1 MLGMKKK
8 EKEDVKPLTPEE
20 RGMNRTRSFIMI
32 GLALGLL
39 VSSLDQT
46 VVGTSLPKIVGDLG
60 GMNLFA
66 WLFTAYMLGEVLTIP
81 VAGKMSDRY
90 GRKPVFLA
98 GMGLF
103 LTGSI
108 LAGMSNSMDML
119 IACRALQ
126 GVGGGAIMPVA
137 MATVADLYA
146 PTERGKIQGMLGG
159 IFALASV
166 IGPFLGGFIVDN
178 LDWRWVFYVNLPVGI
193 LAIAITSMKFPNQE
207 SDTSRHIDYVGM
219 VTLASTLLPSLLVM
233 TWGGSTYAWESIEV
247 IGLTAI
253 SLLSLIA
260 FILNE
265 KRAEDPILPLWLFKE
280 PIFTLGSMG
289 LLIMS
294 IGLFG
299 VIAFLPMFL
308 QAVIGM
314 SATSS
319 GETLIPLMVGVMI
332 TILASGF
339 LLKRTGYKVWLIIGP
354 PLSAFGLFMLSTLHA
369 GSSQTDAVIYLII
382 TGMGLGAVMSNYM
395 VAAQN
400 VMNKKEIGVVTSSMT
415 MFRSIGGTVGV
426 TLLGAI
432 VNDRMVGELNKNL
445 PSGAMSSLPT
455 TDVNSIGGLLMSP
468 SASGIPGPI
477 MDSIRLSLSNS
488 ITYMFLIAAV
498 IVMFALVTSVFI
510 RGVPLKSAD
519 EYHEKDV
526 REDEAAKSVLPTEM
540 AVAIELPSAAKF
552 DKK

>member
-1 MLGMKKK
+1 
-8 EKEDVKPLTPEE
+8 
-20 RGMNRTRSFIMI
+20 
-32 GLALGLL
+32 
-39 VSSLDQT
+39 
-46 VVGTSLPKIVGDLG
+46 
-60 GMNLFA
+60 
-66 WLFTAYMLGEVLTIP
+66 
-81 VAGKMSDRY
+81 
-90 GRKPVFLA
+90 
-98 GMGLF
+98 
-103 LTGSI
+103 
-108 LAGMSNSMDML
+108 
-119 IACRALQ
+119 
-126 GVGGGAIMPVA
+126 MPVA